1 MSRRLLVWWR
11 RGDETGLLL
20 ALLIVA
26 VVLPTVA
33 FLWFMNRAM
42 ASERAAMQDQAQLL
56 HRLQLDKLRQGLDS
70 HVVTMSEVEC
80 GDVPVKAFSDLLLSA
95 DCSTVLLF
103 DASRQLTYPI
113 ESELSYLLDLTDDT
127 SNALDWRNAMGPS
140 DQAMVTTLGKFTTE
154 GLKQATDFEG
164 RCIYT
169 NLQLQALER
178 LDRSHRSY
186 DDIRRALTQRVVE
199 NSAMSLPTGQR
210 LFLCQA
216 LRDLGH
222 KVVRREESAEHLAL
236 ALLEEPVELPIPG
249 TLVKAPLDAPHWLL
263 LTLDKRALLVF
274 EQAHLSKV
282 LESRSL
288 LENPEMNVRL
298 STTAT
303 QSEGVSVELGRRL
316 DGWFA
321 EVQPQSTAASGH
333 QQSAFYWAIGTMLL
347 AAIGIVASFAMRRF
361 LSQSKATQLRNDF
374 LSTVSHEL
382 KTPLTSTRMLVDTL
396 AAGQI
401 SDPER
406 AQEYLSIIARE
417 NTRLS
422 HLVEGFL
429 TYSRLESGRMP
440 FDFVELSPHE
450 VVNHALDAVEKRFER
465 AKVAF
470 EVQVAESLPEI
481 QADETSLSTAVIN
494 LLDNAYKYTKTDKQI
509 GLHVYQDQRYI
520 CFEVRDNG
528 IGIPEAEQKRIK
540 ERFYRVSWSKVQQ
553 IAGSG
558 LGLSIVEYIVS
569 AHKGR
574 LLVRSIPEVGSRFVI
589 AIPFLTS

>member
-1 MSRRLLVWWR
+1 MNRRFLGMWR

-56 HRLQLDKLRQGLDS
+56 HRLQLDKLRQDLDAQ
-70 HVVTMSEVEC
+70 VVSMSEVDHE
-80 GDVPVKAFSDLLLSA
+80 GVPVKAFSDLLLSA
-95 DCSTVLLF
+95 DCSTALLF
-103 DASRQLTYPI
+103 DASGEVSYPI
-113 ESELSYLLDLTDDT
+113 ESELSYLLDKTEDT
-127 SNALDWRNAMGPS
+127 INAIDWRESMGPS
-140 DQAMVTTLGKFTTE
+140 DTAMVTTLAKFTTDA
-154 GLKQATDFEG
+154 LKQATDFEG

-178 LDRSHRSY
+178 LDRRHRSY

-199 NSAMSLPTGQR
+199 NTPLNLPTAQR

-222 KVVRREESAEHLAL
+222 EVVRREESAERLAL
-236 ALLEEPVELPIPG
+236 SLLEEPLELPIPG
-249 TLVKAPLDAPHWLL
+249 TLVRAPLTEPHWYL
-263 LTLDKRALLVF
+263 LTTDKRALLVF
-274 EQAHLSKV
+274 EQAKLGKM
-282 LESRSL
+282 LESSAM
-288 LENPEMNVRL
+288 LENPDMTARI
-298 STTAT
+298 STKAN
-303 QSEGVSVELGRRL
+303 QSEGATIELGRRL
-316 DGWFA
+316 EGWFA
-321 EVQPQSTAASGH
+321 EVPPLSTVASSR
-333 QQSAFYWAIGTMLL
+333 QQSAFYWAIGSLLL
-347 AAIGIVASFAMRRF
+347 ATIGIVASFAMRRF

-401 SDPER
+401 TDPER

-440 FDFVELSPHE
+440 FDFVELAPNE
-450 VVNHALDAVEKRFER
+450 VVNHALDAVEKRFEH
-465 AKVAF
+465 AQVAF
-470 EVQVAESLPEI
+470 EVKIAESLPDI
-481 QADETSLSTAVIN
+481 HADETSLSTAVIN
-494 LLDNAYKYTKTDKQI
+494 LLDNAYKYTKSDKQI
-509 GLHVYQDQRYI
+509 GLHVYRDQRYV

-540 ERFYRVSWSKVQQ
+540 ERFYRASGSKVQQ

-574 LLVRSIPEVGSRFVI
+574 LVVRSTPEVGSRFVI
-589 AIPFLTS
+589 AIPSLAS